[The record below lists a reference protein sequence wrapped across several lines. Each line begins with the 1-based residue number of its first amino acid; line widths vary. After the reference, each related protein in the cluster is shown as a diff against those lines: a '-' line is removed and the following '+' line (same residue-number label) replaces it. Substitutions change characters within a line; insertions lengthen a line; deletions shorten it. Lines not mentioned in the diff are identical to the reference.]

1 MKKYFIVLLISFIS
15 QCLFAQHSY
24 EELAACWRTNQRFQ
38 TIVQPQ
44 VESFQ
49 QLQKTIYH
57 SVQALIRNESI
68 TQENG
73 VPVFENLAAVTRAAQ
88 ELAELDSVYETQF
101 VNAVEVIAAQCVAGR
116 ICSSRLSE
124 EVYREQLANYLEEE
138 VFYLMDNYASDLF
151 ANSVGFRS
159 ALQQVNQQVNEWLSQ
174 DSEEL
179 AGEDPALNQP
189 LTQDHFWSVLNANW
203 DIELRNPERELLQ
216 ISSVGYVR
224 ESPFPYGN
232 GAKEKVKLKEVL
244 QFIFDNWKEIKDIL
258 DWLNA
263 NVFYDC
269 SASSSAR
276 FKGLE
281 YIDAS
286 VTNGVRKKANYV
298 VVQRGVLLDGRQ
310 TKTCLKGV
318 VRLYTKKRI
327 GWKKDRINAVGIGY
341 CTTQLNACENIAW
354 PADGSIYRQAPTLRN
369 FKASQHQVHP
379 YALAIR
385 DDASQ
390 FLTYYLY
397 YRDHLF
403 KAVFLFGSGNC
414 M

>member
-1 MKKYFIVLLISFIS
+1 MKKYFIVFLISVIS
-15 QCLFAQHSY
+15 QSLFAQRNY
-24 EELAACWRTNQRFQ
+24 EELAVCWRTNQRFQ
-38 TIVQPQ
+38 TIVQPH
-44 VESFQ
+44 VEGFQ
-49 QLQKTIYH
+49 KLQKTIYH
-57 SVQALIRNESI
+57 SVEALIRNESVI
-68 TQENG
+68 QVNG

-88 ELAELDSVYETQF
+88 ELAELDSVYEAQF
-101 VNAVEVIAAQCVAGR
+101 VNAVQVIAAQCIDER
-116 ICSSRLSE
+116 ICTNRISE
-124 EVYREQLANYLEEE
+124 ESYREYLATYLEEE
-138 VFYLMDNYASDLF
+138 VFRLADNFASDLF

-159 ALQQVNQQVNEWLSQ
+159 ALQQVNEQVNEWLSQ
-174 DSEEL
+174 DFEEL

-216 ISSVGYVR
+216 VSSVGYVR
-224 ESPFPYGN
+224 EPSFPDGTD
-232 GAKEKVKLKEVL
+232 AKEKVKLKEVL

-269 SASSSAR
+269 AASSSAR

-286 VTNGVRKKANYV
+286 VTDGVRKKANYV
-298 VVQRGVLLDGRQ
+298 VLQRGVLFDGRQ
-310 TKTCLKGV
+310 TKTSLKGV

-327 GWKKDRINAVGIGY
+327 GWKKDRMNTVGIGY
-341 CTTQLNACENIAW
+341 CTTQLNACENIPW

-369 FKASQHQVHP
+369 FKVAQHQVHP

-385 DDASQ
+385 DDSLQ

-403 KAVFLFGSGNC
+403 KTVFLFGSGNC